1 MAIQPQVTAGG
12 SRQRLLVLALAG
24 VLMVGLLLL
33 AARPLLLGA
42 SQVEA
47 PAAPPITTATA
58 ATATTML
65 IAPSTTPPSSGP
77 PGSTKDPF
85 RPLVV
90 AGAAGA
96 TPTTAGATATTVQ
109 SSQATV
115 PGGGATA
122 QRKVTLQDVFS
133 RSGTRYAKVT
143 VDGSPYT
150 VKEGQRFASDYRALD
165 IGGACA
171 TFESAPDRF
180 TLCENEAILK

>member
-12 SRQRLLVLALAG
+12 SRQRLFVLALAG
-24 VLMVGLLLL
+24 VLVVGLALLV
-33 AARPLLLGA
+33 ARPLLLGA

-47 PAAPPITTATA
+47 PAAPPVTTATA
-58 ATATTML
+58 ATATTTL
-65 IAPSTTPPSSGP
+65 IAPSTTPPSSQP

-96 TPTTAGATATTVQ
+96 SPTTAGATATTVQ
-109 SSQATV
+109 SSQTTV

-122 QRKVTLQDVFS
+122 ERKVTLLDVFS
-133 RSGTRYAKVT
+133 RSGTRYAKVSC
-143 VDGSPYT
+143 DGSSYT
-150 VKEGQRFASDYRALD
+150 VKEGQSFADDYRVLD

-171 TFESAPDRF
+171 TFESGVTRF
-180 TLCENEAILK
+180 TLCEDEAILK